1 MKNPVFRRWVP
12 LGLVLAPKTLE
23 FSSPM
28 LQIKDAPHRDEHF
41 DIKNVDF

>member
-1 MKNPVFRRWVP
+1 
-12 LGLVLAPKTLE
+12 LE
-23 FSSPM
+23 FSSQM